1 MIVSMETANRL
12 WLAHRE
18 IEVGQKL
25 LADIRETVARGEPTP
40 LDRGYPRGYQLGV
53 PSGSGHR
60 VLDVAPELAE
70 RIVEA
75 HIANKREELRA
86 ASLNALRELEAGDE

>member
-18 IEVGQKL
+18 IEVARKL
-25 LADIRETVARGEPTP
+25 LADIRETIARGEPTP
-40 LDRGYPRGYQLGV
+40 LDRGYPRGYQLGL
-53 PSGSGHR
+53 PSGTGHR

-70 RIVEA
+70 RIIEQ
-75 HIANKREELRA
+75 HITNKQAELKA
-86 ASLNALRELEAGDE
+86 ASVNALRELEHRP